1 MIAALAAKEIQSR
14 RDLPLDDAIAEQGT
28 RCWIGLRTSF
38 RLELRLVLLGWDLH
52 ELLLLIR
59 TTINV
64 VTVIDHIEKV
74 TEIKKNN

>member
-14 RDLPLDDAIAEQGT
+14 RDLPLDDAITEQGT
-28 RCWIGLRTSF
+28 RCWIRIRTSL